1 MALAG
6 TELEQDPSVV
16 RDPGS
21 YRDPSGFVYQRDGRL
36 LRQVNRSFATH
47 WDRLRSSGFLT
58 DLVERGWLVPFED
71 APLDL
76 AAEPASAHAVIAPLP
91 IEFVSYPFE
100 WTFSELQDAALRTLE
115 LEAAARRAGFTLK
128 DASADN
134 IQFWRGSPVLID
146 TLSFE
151 VVEPGAPWIAYR
163 QFCEHFLAPLALMAY
178 RDIRLGLLLRP
189 YVNGLPLDLASKLLP
204 RRTYLRFGLV
214 SHIHVHARV
223 RRSFRAET
231 WSNGG
236 HAPKGKP
243 TARNQRKLSDLGHR
257 ALIDSLRSAVR
268 KLTWDPH
275 GSEWARYADETSY
288 SSESAAAKDRIVRK
302 MIGASSGR
310 VVWDMGANT
319 GRYSRIA
326 ADLGKHV
333 IAFDIDPGAAE
344 ILYREVRGERLTSI
358 LPLLVDVLNPSPGL
372 GWAGMERKSL
382 VARASAEVVLALAL
396 VHHLAITGNVPLPAV
411 AAWLAQLAPEAIVEF
426 VPKEDP
432 MVEFLLASRDD
443 IFPDYTIEH
452 FRSAVAPL
460 FETIAEHSVDGS
472 TRVLFHLRRR

>member
-1 MALAG
+1 MAR
-6 TELEQDPSVV
+6 PV
-16 RDPGS
+16 
-21 YRDPSGFVYQRDGRL
+21 
-36 LRQVNRSFATH
+36 
-47 WDRLRSSGFLT
+47 
-58 DLVERGWLVPFED
+58 ED
-71 APLDL
+71 APLEH
-76 AAEPASAHAVIAPLP
+76 AAEPATAHAVIAPLP

-100 WTFSELQDAALRTLE
+100 WTFGELQDAALRTLE
-115 LEAAARRAGFTLK
+115 LEAAARQAGFTLK
-128 DASADN
+128 DASAYN

-204 RRTYLRFGLV
+204 RRTRLRFGLL
-214 SHIHVHARV
+214 SHIHIHARV
-223 RRSFRAET
+223 RRSLRAET
-231 WSNGG
+231 ASKADD
-236 HAPKGKP
+236 HPERKP
-243 TARNQRKLSDLGHR
+243 ATRSPRKLSDLGHR
-257 ALIDSLRSAVR
+257 ALIDSLRSAVG

-275 GSEWARYADETSY
+275 GSEWARYADQTSY
-288 SSESAAAKDRIVRK
+288 SSKSATSKDRIVRR

-310 VVWDMGANT
+310 VVWDLGANT

-326 ADLGKHV
+326 ADLGRHV
-333 IAFDIDPGAAE
+333 IAFDVDPGAAE

-358 LPLLVDVLNPSPGL
+358 LPLVIDVANPSPSL
-372 GWAGMERKSL
+372 GWAGVERKSL
-382 VARASAEVVLALAL
+382 VERATADVVLALAL
-396 VHHLAITGNVPLPAV
+396 VHHLAIAGNVPLPAV

-432 MVEFLLASRDD
+432 MVEFLLAARED

-452 FRSAVAPL
+452 FRSAVALL
-460 FETIAEHSVDGS
+460 FETIAEHAVDGS
-472 TRVLFHLRRR
+472 ARVLFHLRRR